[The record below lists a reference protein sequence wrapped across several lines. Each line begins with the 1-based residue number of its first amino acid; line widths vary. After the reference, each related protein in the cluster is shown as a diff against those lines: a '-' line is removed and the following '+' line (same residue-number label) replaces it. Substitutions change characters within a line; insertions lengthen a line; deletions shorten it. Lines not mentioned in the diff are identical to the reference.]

1 MSGDGHVLRAR
12 AGEEG
17 KTELLAPGV
26 GIFLP
31 TIDKGRVISPGEPVG
46 TIEVLGV
53 RTLLLT
59 PPGVTGRVSER
70 AGQGSSRVAVQYGD
84 VLLSIAALS
93 LGHTSAT
100 EVEGP
105 VTRGAGL
112 AFVAPMSGRF
122 YSRPSPSE
130 PPFVEDGD
138 TVSQGQTIGLLEVMK
153 TFNRLVY
160 RGESLPERALIE
172 RIVPGDGEDVA
183 RGDVILVLAATES

>member
-1 MSGDGHVLRAR
+1 MSGDGHVLRTR
-12 AGEEG
+12 VGEGG
-17 KTELLAPGV
+17 KTELIAPSV

-31 TIDKGRVISPGEPVG
+31 TVDEGRVISPGQPVG
-46 TIEVLGV
+46 AIEVLGV
-53 RTLLLT
+53 RTPLLT
-59 PPGVTGRVSER
+59 PDGVTGRVSGR
-70 AGQGSSRVAVQYGD
+70 AGKGSARVAVQYGD

-93 LGHTSAT
+93 LGDASAT
-100 EVEGP
+100 EIEGP
-105 VTRGAGL
+105 AAREGAL
-112 AFVAPMSGRF
+112 TFVAPMSGRF

-172 RIVPGDGEDVA
+172 SIVPGDGEDVA